1 MAETSLPTAPDAEDN
16 DEVAG
21 PISGVDA
28 IEFQNFASDPDT
40 VERIKH
46 EILPLVK
53 KARKNR
59 NAKLSDDWDRYRDV
73 YNLRRTVSFYDGR
86 SRLFLGELRK
96 AVDTLTRIA
105 KDSMLADPYVSVDT
119 DVERW
124 RDVGVHFIKY
134 LLENQGQIRPKLS
147 MFLRQLYQI
156 GTSCIKFGWKTSY
169 RNVTYREKGEMGL
182 EIKKR
187 KAYDHYGPTLD
198 VIDMR
203 HVYVWPEVAVDYDGL
218 DIVFEDSITTIS
230 ELRKKV
236 REGWYDPEV
245 VDKVIQA
252 KSGEN
257 EQQNR
262 SRSQSVKEG
271 LIETE
276 LEQTEL
282 DITEAW
288 VRFKLPDVE
297 DDNECLPWVWL
308 TFAGENILRIQE
320 NPWWFQTP
328 PYLFGAIFREHDYF
342 YGHGLIE
349 SCEMWQY
356 MLNDIVNQTMDC
368 GTYALNP
375 ITIIDPAAVDDP
387 DMYQLE
393 PMAKWLIAPDA
404 VKFERPPGNLTQ
416 EGLGIVRFLLNVIQE
431 TSNATAIMQGSP
443 REGMGPAAGTATGM
457 SQLFASSSSA
467 IVDQVEELESQ
478 VFTPMLKM
486 VEISAH
492 QFMDEKMIIRLEGPD
507 AVVITQRIIEPQD
520 LILSTDIRW
529 IASRRLREKL
539 AKGQQYLNMLNI
551 ALGVDPQLTLQQGFM
566 IDLKYLIKGA
576 AIAIGAD
583 DADKIIKDVAQGL
596 PGIPAELEYEL
607 AISGRSVVASPLE
620 PLEVH
625 QQKIQILMALP
636 LPQTDFAQVKI
647 KELIASHFAVANQ
660 LQSQM
665 IAQVQQG
672 GQGSGPTGGG
682 MMPTPTAGPQSP
694 VRPQEQPQN
703 ANPGDELKGLL
714 SQISGGGQ

>member
-1 MAETSLPTAPDAEDN
+1 MAEDQLSDPSGSKIEDTDEPT
-16 DEVAG
+16 G
-21 PISGVDA
+21 PISGVDSV
-28 IEFQNFASDPDT
+28 EFTNFAIDAD
-40 VERIKH
+40 VVADIKKN
-46 EILPLVK
+46 IFPQIK
-53 KARKNR
+53 KARTNR
-59 NAKLSDDWDRYRDV
+59 NSKLSDDWDRYRDV
-73 YNLRRTVSFYDGR
+73 YNQRRTISFYEGR
-86 SRLFLGELRK
+86 SRLFLGAIRK

-134 LLENQGQIRPKLS
+134 LLETQGKIRPKLS

-156 GTSCIKFGWKTSY
+156 GTSCMKFGWKTSY
-169 RNVTYREKGEMGL
+169 RTVTYREKGEMGL

-203 HVYVWPEVAVDYDGL
+203 HVYVWPEVATDYDGL
-218 DIVFEDSITTIS
+218 QIVFEDSVTTIN
-230 ELRKKV
+230 ELRRKV
-236 REGWYDPEV
+236 KEGWYEPET
-245 VDKVIQA
+245 VDKVIQRR
-252 KSGEN
+252 SGEIAQEN
-257 EQQNR
+257 K

-271 LIETE
+271 VIDTE
-276 LEQTEL
+276 LEQSEL

-288 VRFKLPDVE
+288 IRYKLPDND
-297 DDNECLPWVWL
+297 DDNESLPWVWL
-308 TFAGENILRIQE
+308 TFAGEEILRVQE

-349 SCEMWQY
+349 ATEMWQY

-375 ITIIDPAAVDDP
+375 ITIMDPAAVDDP
-387 DMYQLE
+387 DMYQIE
-393 PMAKWLIAPDA
+393 PMAKWMIAPDA
-404 VKFERPPGNLTQ
+404 VSFERPPANMTQ
-416 EGLGIVRFLLNVIQE
+416 EGLGMVRFLLNIVQE
-431 TSNATAIMQGSP
+431 STDATAIVQGTP
-443 REGMGPAAGTATGM
+443 REGMGPAAGTATGV
-457 SQLFASSSSA
+457 SQLLASSSAA
-467 IVDQVEELESQ
+467 IVDHVEELEPQ
-478 VFTPMLKM
+478 VFTPLLKM

-492 QFMDEKMIIRLEGPD
+492 QFMDEKMVIRLEGPD

-583 DADKIIKDVAQGL
+583 DSDKIVKDVTQGL

-620 PLEVH
+620 SPEDHVR
-625 QQKIQILMALP
+625 KIQILMALP
-636 LPQTDFAQVKI
+636 IPQTEYAQMKL
-647 KELIASHFAVANQ
+647 KELIASHYAVLNQ
-660 LQSQM
+660 LQAQM
-665 IAQVQQG
+665 MAQQQG
-672 GQGSGPTGGG
+672 GVPGGAQRGPVGGVGGG
-682 MMPTPTAGPQSP
+682 TP
-694 VRPQEQPQN
+694 VRPQEQPQGG
-703 ANPGDELKGLL
+703 NPADALKGLL
-714 SQISGGGQ
+714 SQTGGA